1 MVKPTISYAVAVQKY
16 KAELNE
22 KIVEL
27 NKQIPIPT
35 YMIEGIVASV
45 LSDMRSAVIA
55 ENSMEYEAYVKQ
67 LEDYFNSRE
76 RELNDEILKIKAEKA
91 EKDEK
96 TEDRV
101 RILSQKGKG
110 VKGGMVGKSVKGGKE

>member
-96 TEDRV
+96 DEKDEAA
-101 RILSQKGKG
+101 
-110 VKGGMVGKSVKGGKE
+110 GKSVKDEMVDEGEKDGKE

>member
-76 RELNDEILKIKAEKA
+76 RELNDEILKIKAEKTEKT
-91 EKDEK
+91 EKDEAA
-96 TEDRV
+96 
-101 RILSQKGKG
+101 GKG
-110 VKGGMVGKSVKGGKE
+110 VKGGMVEEGEKDGKE

>member
-96 TEDRV
+96 TEKDEKDEKDE
-101 RILSQKGKG
+101 SAGKG
-110 VKGGMVGKSVKGGKE
+110 VKDGKE

>member
-76 RELNDEILKIKAEKA
+76 RELNDEILKIKAEKT
-91 EKDEK
+91 EKDEAA
-96 TEDRV
+96 
-101 RILSQKGKG
+101 GKG